1 MIAAALALAAA
12 LVAGEQAPPAETP
25 GAVAYREGRYDEA
38 AELLTAENAG
48 QPTYDGLLRLGLA
61 EGRRQRLPQAREAFG
76 RAIALDPARA
86 EAWLERGGLS
96 FLEKQYPQAVADLQR
111 ALERAPDEYTR
122 DLLASALHLA
132 GRSDEALAQWNR
144 LGRPLVGQVELSGLQ
159 FTREKLVR
167 GELAF
172 QPGQMLRLSELRESR
187 LRLNELGIFDR
198 VTVRPVPRSGG
209 GADVQL
215 AAVERHGLFSSP
227 LDAGLSLGVGALQRH
242 VHLRYSNLGGQGV
255 NLSGRYRFAA
265 NQPELS
271 LGGDWPRP
279 FGWPLVLRLQGS
291 RGEQPYEADGAFRAR
306 TRGAR
311 VAVRH
316 VLGQRG
322 VLELGYGIERR
333 RFDVPRSD
341 APGGRVAGLDLVLE
355 ARLVDGFRQRLD
367 TRLFVAR
374 PSSWLGSELSFGR
387 AEARLVYKVYLE
399 PPQGAALEPS
409 VLALQL
415 KGGWLSA
422 EAPLDQ
428 WLGVGASPEMDWPV
442 RGHRLYRD
450 GVLGLATPLARG
462 VGLANL
468 EWRRRLYRGTAIQLG
483 VAAFVDGAHLGPT
496 VSDARRNYLD
506 GGAGLRLAFRAGPL
520 LRLDFAH
527 GLLDGSD
534 SLSLGL
540 GYIF

>member
-1 MIAAALALAAA
+1 MTVAALLVAAALLADP
-12 LVAGEQAPPAETP
+12 VPESP
-25 GAVAYREGRYDEA
+25 GAAAYREGRWDEA
-38 AELLTAENAG
+38 ATLLAQEAAR
-48 QPTYDGLLRLGLA
+48 QPSYDGLLKLGLA
-61 EGRRQRLPQAREAFG
+61 EGRRQRLSEARAAFD

-96 FLEKQYPQAVADLQR
+96 FLEKQYPQAVPDLQR

-144 LGRPLVGQVELSGLQ
+144 LGRPRVGQVELSGLQ

-172 QPGQMLRLSELRESR
+172 HPGQVLRLSELRQSR

-209 GADVQL
+209 SADVQL

-227 LDAGLSLGVGALQRH
+227 LDAGLSLGVGAIQRQ
-242 VHLRYSNLGGQGV
+242 VHLRYSNLGGRGV
-255 NLSGRYRFAA
+255 NLSGRYRFAP
-265 NQPELS
+265 NQPELT

-279 FGWPLVLRLQGS
+279 FGWPVVLRLQGS

-322 VLELGYGIERR
+322 VLEVGYGIERR
-333 RFDVPRSD
+333 SFDVPRPD
-341 APGGRVAGLDLVLE
+341 APGGLVAGLDLALD

-367 TRLFVAR
+367 ARLTVAR
-374 PSSWLGSELSFGR
+374 PTPWLGSDLSFGR
-387 AEARLVYKVYLE
+387 AEARLAYKVYLA
-399 PPQGAALEPS
+399 PPQGAPLEPS

-442 RGHRLYRD
+442 RGRRLYREGAL
-450 GVLGLATPLARG
+450 GVSTPLARE

-468 EWRRRLYRGTAIQLG
+468 EWRQRVYRGTAIQIGL
-483 VAAFVDGAHLGPT
+483 AAFLDGALLGQT
-496 VSDARRNYLD
+496 ASAGRREYLD
-506 GGAGLRLAFRAGPL
+506 AGAGLRLAFRAGPL

-534 SLSLGL
+534 NLSLGL